1 MNNHPDIYAFFRGSA
16 TSATRRHRSTM
27 CMGASGSPSR
37 RGAGL
42 SRSSAGSPGFRFF
55 GGQHKVRYG
64 SFLREVARAQI
75 CIDLPS
81 YSPITFRLIDYLAI
95 GTCIIGPPHASQ
107 LHVPL
112 EDRVH
117 LVYCKPDYS
126 DLEELC
132 THYLEHAERRESL
145 VRNSRRFF
153 DTYLHRDQ
161 LAAYYLTKCLRLV
174 A

>member
-1 MNNHPDIYAFFRGSA
+1 M
-16 TSATRRHRSTM
+16 
-27 CMGASGSPSR
+27 
-37 RGAGL
+37 
-42 SRSSAGSPGFRFF
+42 
-55 GGQHKVRYG
+55 GGQTKVRYG
-64 SFLREVARAQI
+64 SFLREVARSRI

-95 GTCIIGPPHASQ
+95 GCCVIGPPHQSR

-117 LVYCKPDYS
+117 VVYCKPDYS

-132 THYLEHAERRESL
+132 VHYLSHDVERRRL
-145 VRNSRRFF
+145 VEASRRFF
-153 DTYLHRDQ
+153 DTYLRREQ
-161 LAAYYLTKCLRLV
+161 LAAYYLSCCTRLC